1 MTQRVGGYWLNWLRD
16 QGPAGIALAHML
28 GETESMSDFCQV
40 SQQVA
45 EFASENVCK
54 WPDADVPWTLVKLL
68 PDKTEAQLKALLQP
82 AFSKW
87 DRVKVRYV
95 ERSVDARVLVGCRHI
110 DGQNGILAD
119 CYLPCGGVTQ
129 VRLQF
134 DTGDHWDEEKFQ
146 QVAWHEFGHA
156 LGLGHAPQSSPN
168 IMAPYLNMQQRSL
181 GQWDRDEQAK
191 RYPAAQ
197 PPSSPPT
204 TGGTMGGLIGIFDL
218 LQKIGPIVKL
228 IQEFMAL
235 MENPAFK
242 EFMDKIKL
250 LFGGKQSLAAVDQN
264 ALADELET
272 LAKALRQP

>member
-1 MTQRVGGYWLNWLRD
+1 MTQRVGGYWLNWLRS

-45 EFASENVCK
+45 EFASENICK

-68 PDKTEAQLKALLQP
+68 PDKTEAQMKALLQP

-87 DRVKVRYV
+87 DHVKVRYV

-119 CYLPCGGVTQ
+119 CYLPCGGVNQ

-204 TGGTMGGLIGIFDL
+204 TGGLVMNFIWS
-218 LQKIGPIVKL
+218 IVMK
-228 IQEFMAL
+228 
-235 MENPAFK
+235 
-242 EFMDKIKL
+242 
-250 LFGGKQSLAAVDQN
+250 
-264 ALADELET
+264 
-272 LAKALRQP
+272 LAKDWLDKAIADGTLQRWLEELLKRFANGQIKNTEDLGSQAAEALKVVAP